1 MIFTSWTFLVIFLPI
16 ALAGFW
22 AASLA
27 GTRVAGIWLIIASLT
42 FYGFWAP
49 YLIVLITC
57 SILFNY
63 GLSVAIRRCRER
75 PKLQL
80 WLMIAGVA
88 VDLGALFY
96 YKYLGA
102 IIAFALGEHFY
113 QAHGLASIIL
123 PLGISFFTFTQ
134 IGYLVDCREGSTHD
148 NRFTDYV
155 LFVTFFPHL
164 IAGPLLHNGEMMPQF
179 SDRKTYGFH
188 APNVAAGLTIFII
201 GMMKK
206 SLIADPLSPM
216 IAPGFAD
223 PGSMHLLGAW
233 GAALG
238 YSMQLY
244 FDFSGYTDMAI
255 GLALMF
261 NVRFPANF
269 NSPYKARNII
279 DFWQRWHMT
288 LTRYLTQYLYNP
300 MALAVRRRRM
310 AKGLPMSRKAL
321 EAPRPFLNMV
331 ILPTVGTMAI
341 AGVWHGAG
349 LQFLVFGVLHG
360 SYLAVNHAWRMYGP
374 KAPKAPRPRAARWGI
389 AASQWTLTYLAVLVA
404 QVFFRAGS
412 NAQAVN
418 LLGAMVGAHGLENP
432 TPILFG
438 RRMDK
443 LLAHLIHHGG
453 LLTKTNPDERQQL
466 IFIMVGFAIALLA
479 PNTQQIMVNAKPILG
494 QLPAPA
500 PRLLLWTPSLRW
512 ALVMAVAGVTALLSL
527 GGTTEFL
534 YFQF

>member
-1 MIFTSWTFLVIFLPI
+1 MIFTSWTFLAIFLPL
-16 ALAGFW
+16 ALGGFW
-22 AASLA
+22 ASSLA
-27 GTRVAGIWLIIASLT
+27 GPKVAGLWLIVASLT

-63 GLSVAIRRCRER
+63 GLSVAIRRYRDR

-80 WLMIAGVA
+80 WLMIAGVV
-88 VDLGALFY
+88 VDLSALFY

-102 IIAFALGEHFY
+102 IVAFVLGQQFY
-113 QAHGLASIIL
+113 TAHGLASIVL

-148 NRFTDYV
+148 NKFIDYV

-179 SDRKTYGFH
+179 SDRKTYGYH
-188 APNVAAGLTIFII
+188 GPNVAAGLTIFLI

-206 SLIADPLSPM
+206 SLIADPLSPL
-216 IAPGFAD
+216 IAPGFAH
-223 PGSMHLLGAW
+223 PEALQIFGAW
-233 GAALG
+233 AAALG
-238 YSMQLY
+238 YSIQLY
-244 FDFSGYTDMAI
+244 FDFSGYSDMAI
-255 GLALMF
+255 GLALLF

-300 MALAVRRRRM
+300 IALAIRRRRM
-310 AKGLPMSRKAL
+310 ARGLPMSRKAL
-321 EAPRPFLNMV
+321 GAPVPFITLV
-331 ILPTVGTMAI
+331 IFPTVATMAL
-341 AGVWHGAG
+341 AGIWHGAG

-360 SYLAVNHAWRMYGP
+360 VYLAINHAWRMYGAKPP
-374 KAPKAPRPRAARWGI
+374 KTPRARPARWGI
-389 AASQWTLTYLAVLVA
+389 AASQWFLTYLAVLVA
-404 QVFFRAGS
+404 QVFFRAS
-412 NAQAVN
+412 SIAKAVVLLGGMAGGRGLEHPFPIPHAVPFSHLIFGRLIRHGDVIVGDSN
-418 LLGAMVGAHGLENP
+418 LLQP
-432 TPILFG
+432 
-438 RRMDK
+438 
-443 LLAHLIHHGG
+443 
-453 LLTKTNPDERQQL
+453 
-466 IFIMVGFAIALLA
+466 FIYVAIGFAIVLLC
-479 PNTQQIMVNAKPILG
+479 PNTQQIMAEAKPILG
-494 QLPAPA
+494 AQPKPAPK
-500 PRLLLWTPSLRW
+500 PLLWRPSVQW
-512 ALVMAVAGVTALLSL
+512 ALVMAVAGNVALLSL